1 MAIVYRHIR
10 LDKNQPFYIG
20 IGDNET
26 RAYVKHGRNN
36 FWNKI
41 INKTEYKVEILF
53 DDLTWDSAQE
63 KEIELI
69 SLYGR
74 KDIGTGVLVNLTDGG
89 ENPPRM
95 IGHKF
100 QSGEKNSNFGKKHT
114 EERKMKISLSLIGKK
129 RPEEV
134 KDKISE
140 TLKGHTP
147 WNKGKKGVQIAS
159 EESKLKMSISRKNI
173 IINEKSV
180 IINDVKY
187 ISMSEAGRQ
196 LGLKRLTVRARIE
209 SKTKTFEKWIY
220 A

>member
-1 MAIVYRHIR
+1 MAVVYRHIR

-20 IGDNET
+20 IGDYES
-26 RAYVKHGRNN
+26 RAYIKHGRNP
-36 FWNKI
+36 FWNNI
-41 INKTEYKVEILF
+41 INKTEYRIEILF
-53 DDLTWDSAQE
+53 DDLTWENAQE

-74 KDIGTGVLVNLTDGG
+74 KDIGTGILVNLTHGG

-95 IGHKF
+95 FGHKY
-100 QSGEKNSNFGKKHT
+100 QSGEKNSNYGKNHT
-114 EERKMKISLSLIGKK
+114 EERKRKISETLKGQPIS
-129 RPEEV
+129 EERR
-134 KDKISE
+134 KKISE

-147 WNKGKKGVQIAS
+147 WNKGKKGAQIPS